1 MNKKAIVMPVLATL
15 MLFLLIGIASACS
28 CVYLEN
34 TKAKLDN
41 AAYVFSGE
49 VTNIDISENQM
60 QQVRIRII
68 NSYQPANFPEPVNLM
83 IYAIRDSGSECG
95 YNFEEGKEYLIYAYI
110 DEETGKFT
118 TNLCM
123 GNSLLNKAEQEIKD
137 LNKLTN
143 STLNQNNNNSNNN
156 NQEPNTNNQNNNNQE
171 EQNIFSKFFNW
182 LKNLFS

>member
-49 VTNIDISENQM
+49 VTNIDISENKM
-60 QQVRIRII
+60 QQVTVRII
-68 NSYQPANFPEPVNLM
+68 NSYKPSSFPEPVNLM
-83 IYAIRDSGSECG
+83 IYAVRDSGSECG
-95 YNFEEGKEYLIYAYI
+95 YNFQVGEKYLIYAYL
-110 DEETGKFT
+110 DEETNRFT

-123 GNSLLNKAEQEIKD
+123 GNSQLSKAEKEIKE
-137 LNKLTN
+137 LNNITN
-143 STLNQNNNNSNNN
+143 STSN
-156 NQEPNTNNQNNNNQE
+156 NQEPNTNNQNNNQNQE
-171 EQNIFSKFFNW
+171 EQNIFSKIFSW
-182 LKNLFS
+182 LKSLFS